1 MKKSDVIKWYKENTD
16 AELNE
21 FFLDRMIKL
30 GIIKEDID
38 LLFLNLILLERFN
51 DNFVTEN
58 GKYRLK
64 KNRLPLIEQSKPVE
78 VAPIKDDKLERM
90 KVAVG
95 KLGEQP
101 KRFKIEKINGNRLK
115 LVKK

>member
-1 MKKSDVIKWYKENTD
+1 MKKNDVIKWYNENTD
-16 AELNE
+16 AELND
-21 FFLDRMIKL
+21 FFLDKMINL

-38 LLFLNLILLERFN
+38 LSFLNLILLERFN
-51 DNFVTEN
+51 DKFIIEN

-78 VAPIKDDKLERM
+78 IAHIKDDKLERM

>member
-1 MKKSDVIKWYKENTD
+1 MKKNDVIKWYNENTN
-16 AELNE
+16 AELND
-21 FFLDRMIKL
+21 FFLDKMINL

-38 LLFLNLILLERFN
+38 LSFLNLILLERFN
-51 DNFVTEN
+51 DKFIIEN

-64 KNRLPLIEQSKPVE
+64 KNRLPLIEQSKSVE
-78 VAPIKDDKLERM
+78 IAPIKDDKLERM